1 MKKNQT
7 GNSINYNRTVESTEI
22 SQILK
27 ELDTYGFAT
36 ISGFLTTETVSQ
48 IKALTESHY
57 NLLNKEGKIQYN
69 GVPDRNKD
77 DKILYNLQNIDKA
90 YIDILTTQPIIEI
103 ASAKLNDPHYGFLP
117 IGTPNYILNY
127 YNARSSGQKLDLH
140 IDSLIHFYGNQT
152 NMMQF
157 VFLLEDS
164 TTENGCTI
172 VVPGSHKSSSYTDR
186 DLQKTYPLTAKA
198 GDLVMWDSRLWHGT
212 IANTSGRSRWALVAT
227 LSMWWVKPSMDIVRG
242 MNDTIYQKCSDQ
254 QKQFL
259 GFCSVPP
266 LNPLERNNT
275 KCGYDFLKPSI
286 KDYNF

>member
-1 MKKNQT
+1 M
-7 GNSINYNRTVESTEI
+7 
-22 SQILK
+22 
-27 ELDTYGFAT
+27 
-36 ISGFLTTETVSQ
+36 
-48 IKALTESHY
+48 
-57 NLLNKEGKIQYN
+57 NKEGKIQYN

-103 ASAKLNDPHYGFLP
+103 ASVKLNDPHYGFLP
-117 IGTPNYILNY
+117 PDTPNYILNY

-140 IDSLIHFYGNQT
+140 IDSLIPFYGNQT

-157 VFLLEDS
+157 VVLLEDS

-172 VVPGSHKSSSYTDR
+172 VVPGSHKSASYTDR
-186 DLQKTYPLTAKA
+186 DLQKTIPLTAKV

-212 IANTSGRSRWALVAT
+212 LANTSGLSRWALAAT
-227 LSMWWVKPSMDIVRG
+227 LSMWWVKPTMDIVRG
-242 MNDTIYQKCSDQ
+242 MNDTIYQKCSDL

-266 LNPLERNNT
+266 SNPLERNNT